1 MLDFTKYRNLFL
13 TTEKY
18 IYLNHASTGPLPLP
32 AVQAISELAIRYSE
46 QGSIDWQEY
55 EALSNSTRALAA
67 KLVNASADEIC
78 FVQNTSQGIIHAIN
92 SIPFEKGDNVII
104 LKDAFP
110 TNSYPFRFLLPD
122 VEKRYVTSREL
133 LDNTDYLLKIIDKKT
148 KAISLDW
155 VNFLNGIR
163 IDVKRI
169 SQICK
174 EHNIYFIIDGMQGC
188 GAVRINLNDIQP
200 DFFSSAAPK
209 WLLGPHG
216 IGIFYVNKNV
226 LNKLKPSN
234 LGWLSANWDDFYDIL
249 TPRKLKNTAS
259 RFEEGT
265 KNYLGIIGFRESLKI
280 FDEIGIDKI
289 ESQVL
294 DLTEY
299 LIKKIN
305 NQNFEIITPLERNK
319 RAGIVSFRKI
329 NTDSMTLFNK
339 LKENNIVCSLRED
352 HLRIAPHFYNTTEEI
367 NRLIEL
373 LFSNKK

>member
-1 MLDFTKYRNLFL
+1 MFDLIKYRKLFL
-13 TTEKY
+13 ATEKY

-32 AVQAISELAIRYSE
+32 AVKAISNLAERYSE
-46 QGSIDWQEY
+46 QGMIEWQEY
-55 EALSNSTRALAA
+55 EALSNLTRALAA
-67 KLVNASADEIC
+67 NLVNCSPDEIC
-78 FVQNTSQGIIHAIN
+78 FVQNTSQGIIYAIG
-92 SIPFEKGDNVII
+92 SIPFKKGDNIII

-110 TNSYPFRFLLPD
+110 TNSYPFRFMLPD
-122 VEKRYVTSREL
+122 VEKRYLTSKEI
-133 LDNTDYLLKIIDKKT
+133 LDETDCLLKLIDKKT

-163 IDVKRI
+163 IDIKRI

-188 GAVRINLNDIQP
+188 GAVRIDLNDIQP

-216 IGIFYVNKNV
+216 IGIFYVNKNTFG
-226 LNKLKPSN
+226 KLKPSN
-234 LGWLSANWDDFYDIL
+234 LGWLSADWDDFYDIL
-249 TPRKLKNTAS
+249 TPRKLKTNAS

-265 KNYLGIIGFRESLKI
+265 KNYLGIIGFKESLKL

-294 DLTEY
+294 DLTDY
-299 LIKKIN
+299 LVKKIDN
-305 NQNFEIITPLERNK
+305 PNFEIVTPFDRNK
-319 RAGIVSFRKI
+319 RAGIVSFRKKDADNMEI
-329 NTDSMTLFNK
+329 FKK
-339 LKENNIVCSLRED
+339 LKQNNVTCSLREGY
-352 HLRIAPHFYNTTEEI
+352 LRVAPHFYNTTEEI

-373 LFSNKK
+373 VQ

>member
-1 MLDFTKYRNLFL
+1 MFDFTNYRKLFL
-13 TTEKY
+13 ATEKY

-32 AVQAISELAIRYSE
+32 AVKAISDLAKQYSE
-46 QGSIDWQEY
+46 QGTIEWREY
-55 EALSNSTRALAA
+55 EALSNSTRSLAA

-78 FVQNTSQGIIHAIN
+78 FVQNTSQGIIYAIG
-92 SIPFEKGDNVII
+92 SIPFEKGDNIII

-122 VEKRYVTSREL
+122 IEKRYVTSKDL
-133 LDNTDYLLKIIDKKT
+133 LDNPDCLLKLIDQKT
-148 KAISLDW
+148 KVISLDW

-163 IDVKRI
+163 IDAKRI

-188 GAVRINLNDIQP
+188 GAVRIDLNDIQP
-200 DFFSSAAPK
+200 DFFSAAAPK

-226 LNKLKPSN
+226 LGKLKPSN
-234 LGWLSANWDDFYDIL
+234 LGWLSADWDDFFDIL

-294 DLTEY
+294 DLTDY
-299 LIKKIN
+299 LIKQIDN
-305 NQNFEIITPLERNK
+305 PDFEIITPFERAH
-319 RAGIVSFRKI
+319 RAGIVSFRKKH
-329 NTDSMTLFNK
+329 TDNMEIFKK
-339 LKENNIVCSLRED
+339 LKQNTIVCSLREGY
-352 HLRIAPHFYNTTEEI
+352 LRIAPHFYNTTQELD
-367 NRLIEL
+367 RLVEL
-373 LFSNKK
+373 V